1 MKIEFDEVSIKL
13 NSYRTS
19 LYIFLNKN
27 YFVSVFISGSKTMQ
41 FSYVV
46 GTQQSMLGDV
56 EGTQRGMLRVRNS
69 IDSCFIELPNTVVL

>member
-1 MKIEFDEVSIKL
+1 MKYDKVSIKL

-19 LYIFLNKN
+19 LYIFLNIN